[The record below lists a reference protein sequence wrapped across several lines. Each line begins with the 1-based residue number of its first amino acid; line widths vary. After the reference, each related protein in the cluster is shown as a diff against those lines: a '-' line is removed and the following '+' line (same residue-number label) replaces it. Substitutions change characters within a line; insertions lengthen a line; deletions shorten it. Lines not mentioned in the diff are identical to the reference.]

1 MDSEQHLRTRSCI
14 YQHGLFASMDKAPS
28 SSSRLTFSLG
38 IDIGKTA
45 LELALRDG
53 KHTVGR
59 TTVSNDPQGHENLMD
74 WLQDRGAGPEKT
86 CVCMEASGDFQEA
99 VARFLHDEGYRVSV
113 VNPRRI
119 TEADQRVRC
128 ESAPT
133 HEDRRC
139 RCGLNCSLR
148 LAGRP
153 KGVGTAF
160 SGGEPTSGAYK
171 SSTGSEEREDPYS
184 KSTG

>member
-1 MDSEQHLRTRSCI
+1 MEE
-14 YQHGLFASMDKAPS
+14 APS

-59 TTVSNDPQGHENLMD
+59 TTVHWRLARTREPDRLAPRSRSRTRKNLRVHGGQ
-74 WLQDRGAGPEKT
+74 WRL
-86 CVCMEASGDFQEA
+86 SGG
-99 VARFLHDEGYRVSV
+99 RRPIS
-113 VNPRRI
+113 PRRRI
-119 TEADQRVRC
+119 PGQRSQSEADQRVRC

-133 HEDRRC
+133 CVDRRC

-148 LAGRP
+148 SAGRP

-171 SSTGSEEREDPYS
+171 SSTGSEERKDPDP
-184 KSTG
+184 KLAG

>member
-14 YQHGLFASMDKAPS
+14 YQHGRGTEQFEQ
-28 SSSRLTFSLG
+28 
-38 IDIGKTA
+38 IDVFF
-45 LELALRDG
+45 RHRYWQDG
-53 KHTVGR
+53 F
-59 TTVSNDPQGHENLMD
+59 
-74 WLQDRGAGPEKT
+74 GAGLAGRKAYRRENDGFKRPARTREPDRLAPRSRSRTRKNLR
-86 CVCMEASGDFQEA
+86 VHGGQWRLSGG
-99 VARFLHDEGYRVSV
+99 RRPIS
-113 VNPRRI
+113 PRRRI
-119 TEADQRVRC
+119 PGQRSQSEADQRVRC

-133 HEDRRC
+133 CVDRRC

-148 LAGRP
+148 SAGRP